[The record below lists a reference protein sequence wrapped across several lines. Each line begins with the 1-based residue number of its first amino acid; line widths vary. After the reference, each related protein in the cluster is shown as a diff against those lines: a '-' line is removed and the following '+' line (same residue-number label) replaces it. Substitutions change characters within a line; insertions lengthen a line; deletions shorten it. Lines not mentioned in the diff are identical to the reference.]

1 MVKLTVKLL
10 HNQSPNLSILCTCS
24 GWLLYT
30 SQEIRINAMLS
41 VDDGRAELGMD
52 GLYPHP
58 LHQPLEAFMIDRTPS
73 VAHGNRHA
81 GPAVMYGSTVNDL
94 L

>member
-1 MVKLTVKLL
+1 
-10 HNQSPNLSILCTCS
+10 
-24 GWLLYT
+24 
-30 SQEIRINAMLS
+30 MLS

-58 LHQPLEAFMIDRTPS
+58 LHQPLEAFMIDRIPS

-81 GPAVMYGSTVNDL
+81 GPAVTYVRLS
-94 L
+94 